1 MNKIKDSFSKIKA
14 SDEFKDKL
22 EKELLNTQ
30 STLKT
35 TPSKR
40 IYYKPSIVAASILFI
55 LLGVVSLKLIMNTFG
70 TDDTN
75 LDGIAYNPIEKSN
88 KEDNNSDSFLVDNS
102 TNEKEETNNSDN
114 DNNNN
119 KGNDL
124 LVYADKSEPNS
135 PEKSLSTKNDI
146 SSVNNT
152 PNEKEKKAPSEDSKD
167 IISSHTEKVPFR
179 SISSNE
185 PINAITNTLSD
196 NEVYIPKLEL
206 PTTGDIKLAAKMIP
220 LIVYKEKIYTRSPID
235 IHSKNAKNFLG
246 KKLGTTNLSINE
258 LSSHSEYSTDFTS
271 NIGVTDVYSVNG
283 YDEDFRIMTNI
294 PLPDGTSYPEFYDS
308 LNGLSIKTGE
318 DFFRKLKLHNNILS
332 AKFQTFDDW
341 NSGNGISYSI
351 NDFNLL
357 NSFVDSLDK
366 SIPYLPENIEP
377 LLGDYGNN
385 ENCKKITL
393 NLKDGC
399 ENLTFTVLKSGYVYY
414 DSPNVYF
421 KIDGTILEEIWDKL
435 SIMSIN

>member
-35 TPSKR
+35 IPSKR

-70 TDDTN
+70 RDDTN

-88 KEDNNSDSFLVDNS
+88 KEDNNSNSFLVDNS
-102 TNEKEETNNSDN
+102 TSEKEETNNSDN
-114 DNNNN
+114 NNNN
-119 KGNDL
+119 NDGNDI
-124 LVYADKSEPNS
+124 LVYADISEANS
-135 PEKSLSTKNDI
+135 PEKSSSTKNDI

-152 PNEKEKKAPSEDSKD
+152 PYEEDKKAPSEDSKD

-179 SISSNE
+179 SIASNE

-196 NEVYIPKLEL
+196 NEVYIPRFEL
-206 PTTGDIKLAAKMIP
+206 PTEDTRVAAKMIP
-220 LIVYKEKIYTRSPID
+220 LIVYNEKIYTRSPIK
-235 IHSKNAKNFLG
+235 INSKNAKNLLG
-246 KKLGTTNLSINE
+246 KKLGTTNSNINE
-258 LSSHSEYSTDFTS
+258 LSSNSEYSTEFAS

-283 YDEDFRIMTNI
+283 YDEGFRIMTNI
-294 PLPDGTSYPEFYDS
+294 TLPDGTSYPEFYDS
-308 LNGLSIKTGE
+308 LNGISIKTGA
-318 DFFRKLKLHNNILS
+318 DFFGKLKLQNNILS

-341 NSGNGISYSI
+341 NNGNGISYSI

-414 DSPNVYF
+414 NSPNVYF
-421 KIDGTILEEIWDKL
+421 KIDGKIIEEIWDKL

>member
-1 MNKIKDSFSKIKA
+1 MNKIKDSFSKLKA

-30 STLKT
+30 LTLKT
-35 TPSKR
+35 SPSKR

-88 KEDNNSDSFLVDNS
+88 KENINSDSFLVDNS

-114 DNNNN
+114 NNNN

-152 PNEKEKKAPSEDSKD
+152 PNHEEKKAPTEDSKD
-167 IISSHTEKVPFR
+167 IISSHTEKVPIR

-185 PINAITNTLSD
+185 PINSITNTLSD
-196 NEVYIPKLEL
+196 NEVYIPRLEL
-206 PTTGDIKLAAKMIP
+206 PTEDTRVAVKMIP
-220 LIVYKEKIYTRSPID
+220 LIVYNEKIYTRSPID
-235 IHSKNAKNFLG
+235 INSKNAKNFLG
-246 KKLGTTNLSINE
+246 RKLGTTNSNINE
-258 LSSHSEYSTDFTS
+258 LSSNSEYSTEFAS

-283 YDEDFRIMTNI
+283 YDEGFRIMTNI
-294 PLPDGTSYPEFYDS
+294 TLPDGTSYPEFYDC
-308 LNGLSIKTGE
+308 LNGISIKTGA
-318 DFFRKLKLHNNILS
+318 DFFGKLKLQNDILS

-341 NSGNGISYSI
+341 NNGNGNYYSI
-351 NDFNLL
+351 SDSSLL

-421 KIDGTILEEIWDKL
+421 KIDGTIIEEIWDKL
-435 SIMSIN
+435 NIMRIN